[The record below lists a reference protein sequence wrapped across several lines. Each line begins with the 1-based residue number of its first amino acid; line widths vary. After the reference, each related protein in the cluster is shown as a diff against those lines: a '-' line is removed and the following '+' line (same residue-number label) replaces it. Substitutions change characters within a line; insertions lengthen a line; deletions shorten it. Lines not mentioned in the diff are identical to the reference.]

1 MQLIRFIFSKVF
13 LINLV
18 IAIGVISGAIWGTFQ
33 GLNAYTN
40 HGETITVP
48 DMKGL
53 TIEQVERLLDD
64 KYLNYV
70 VHDSTYVVD
79 KLSGVV
85 LEQDPAPKEKVK
97 EKRKIYLTI
106 NANNPPKVDMPDLQD
121 KSLRQAKMELA
132 SKGLKVGELTYEPD
146 LAQNA
151 VLKQKHNG
159 QEIKPEDQIAKGS
172 KVDLVL
178 GDGLG
183 DTEVDVPKLV
193 GLTYEEARFNLI
205 GNSLN
210 VGAIELE
217 ENIKDT
223 LSAYVVK
230 QIPSYEGDNTL
241 NLGESVDLYLSES
254 FKDNSNTKKVDT
266 TRASS
271 QRKIDSLIES
281 ELHR

>member
-1 MQLIRFIFSKVF
+1 MMSSV
-13 LINLV
+13 
-18 IAIGVISGAIWGTFQ
+18 IWGTFQ

-48 DMKGL
+48 DMRGL
-53 TIEQVERLLDD
+53 TVEQVGRQLNN
-64 KYLNYV
+64 KHPNYV

-85 LEQDPAPKEKVK
+85 LEQDPAPKAKVK
-97 EKRKIYLTI
+97 ERRKIYLTI
-106 NANNPPKVDMPDLQD
+106 NANNPPKVEMPDLQD

-132 SKGLKVGELTYEPD
+132 SKGLKVGELSYEPD

-151 VLKQKHNG
+151 VLEQKHNG
-159 QEIKPEDQIAKGS
+159 EKIEPGDEIAKGS
-172 KVDLVL
+172 IIDLVL

-183 DTEVDVPKLV
+183 DTQVDIPKLV

-210 VGAIELE
+210 VGLVKANETV
-217 ENIKDT
+217 KDT

-230 QIPSYEGDNTL
+230 QIPSYQKYKKL
-241 NLGESVDLYLSES
+241 NMGESVDLFLSQTFKGGSTSEES
-254 FKDNSNTKKVDT
+254 GDT
-266 TRASS
+266 TAYNN
-271 QRKIDSLIES
+271 QQKIDSLIQS